1 MRRVLAGLALLF
13 LLGGGAAAHPMG
25 NFSVNRWTSL
35 TARAGGL
42 DVVHLVD
49 FAEIPTQ
56 TELASAGL
64 LGRSGPPTRVE
75 LAAMKEA
82 LLKRLLPGLRLEV
95 GGVAVPLSVSLS
107 TLDVAPGAADL
118 PTLRLR
124 IEAKADLAKPARE
137 TAVRFV
143 DANFEGRAGW
153 KEVIATAV
161 PGATLVRSNVP
172 ARDVSAALRD
182 YPTDPSVLPPETTSA
197 ELVVTFSAR

>member
-1 MRRVLAGLALLF
+1 
-13 LLGGGAAAHPMG
+13 MG

-35 TARAGGL
+35 TVRAGGL

-64 LGRSGPPTRVE
+64 LGRSGPPGRAE
-75 LAAMKEA
+75 LAAMKEV
-82 LLKRLLPGLRLEV
+82 LVKRLLPGLRVEV
-95 GGVAVPLSVSLS
+95 GGVAVPLAVHLS

-124 IEAKADLAKPARE
+124 LEARADLVGKLARE

-143 DANFEGRAGW
+143 DSNFEGRAGW
-153 KEVIATAV
+153 KEVIALAG

-172 ARDVSAALRD
+172 ARDVSSALKE

-197 ELVVTFSAR
+197 ELIVAFPPR

>member
-1 MRRVLAGLALLF
+1 
-13 LLGGGAAAHPMG
+13 MG

-35 TARAGGL
+35 TVRAGGL

-64 LGRSGPPTRVE
+64 LGRSGPPGRAE
-75 LAAMKEA
+75 LAAMKDT
-82 LLKRLLPGLRLEV
+82 LVKRLLPGLRLEV
-95 GGVAVPLSVSLS
+95 DGVAVPLSVSLS

-124 IEAKADLAKPARE
+124 VEAKAVLSGKGRE
-137 TAVRFV
+137 TAIRFA

-153 KEVIATAV
+153 KEVIAAAG
-161 PGATLVRSNVP
+161 PGAMLVRSNVP
-172 ARDVSAALRD
+172 ARDTSSALRE

-197 ELVVTFSAR
+197 ELVVSFPPR